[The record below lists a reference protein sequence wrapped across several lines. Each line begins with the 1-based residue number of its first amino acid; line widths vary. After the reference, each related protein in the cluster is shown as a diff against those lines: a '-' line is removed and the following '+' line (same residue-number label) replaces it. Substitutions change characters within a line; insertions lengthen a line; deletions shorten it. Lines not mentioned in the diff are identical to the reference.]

1 MITWLDATRNPKRLW
16 WDLTHSQQP
25 VLWFLAIITGTI
37 SAYFALGFWWAVTA
51 LQSLTFGATEE
62 ALASEV
68 THLPWWRV
76 IAVPTLGGLIVGL
89 MLTFLMPG
97 KRIHGVS
104 DAIEARLLHRTKLR
118 RVAGFWSALI
128 NTIGLG
134 FGLSMGREGPVVH
147 AGATLSHLVARKL
160 KLKPMGRRVLVGCGV
175 AAAISASFSAP
186 IAGVLFALEVVLG
199 HYALSAFAPIVIASA
214 AGTVVARA
222 HSGAILVFEF
232 PDFAIRSLWE
242 MPAFGLLGLV
252 SAVVAMAFMK
262 SLFLV
267 EDVMKGTSLT
277 IWMRTTLA
285 GLLVGLIATQVPQIL
300 GVGYETTRLVIA
312 DAPGFWILVL
322 LAVTKVTATALTL
335 GSGAGTGVFSPALFL
350 GIMTGAAFGEVAGG
364 VFPDLAAPV
373 GLYALVGM
381 GAVSAAVLGAPIST
395 ALICFELTGNYQV
408 AIFTMVAA
416 SMASVVTQYFMGG
429 GIFHQQLERR
439 GIPMHEGPARV
450 VLDGITVGHLAKD
463 APELPPG
470 ITLKDDAVRLPEHTS
485 LHDTLTLM
493 EAQDLEAIWVVE
505 GDHDTAQAIGI
516 VRRSDVYKTL
526 SRALLDIHAEEHH

>member
-1 MITWLDATRNPKRLW
+1 MITWLEAARNPKRLW

-25 VLWFLAIITGTI
+25 VLWVLAIVTGTL
-37 SAYFALGFWWAVTA
+37 SAYFALGFWWAVTF

-68 THLPWWRV
+68 TRLPWWRV
-76 IAVPTLGGLIVGL
+76 IAVPTMGGLIVGL
-89 MLTFLMPG
+89 LLTYLMPG
-97 KRIHGVS
+97 NRIHGVS

-118 RVAGFWSALI
+118 RVAGFWSAFL
-128 NTIGLG
+128 NVIGLG

-214 AGTVVARA
+214 AGTVVSRY
-222 HSGAILVFEF
+222 HSGAVLVFEF
-232 PDFAIRSLWE
+232 PDFALRSLWE
-242 MPAFGLLGLV
+242 MPAFGLLGLL
-252 SAVVAMAFMK
+252 SAIVAMAFMK
-262 SLFLV
+262 SMFLV
-267 EDVMKGTSLT
+267 EDTMKATRMAL
-277 IWMRTTLA
+277 WMRTTLA
-285 GLLVGLIATQVPQIL
+285 GLMVGIIATQVPQIL

-312 DAPGFWILVL
+312 EAPGFWILVL
-322 LAVTKVTATALTL
+322 LAVAKTTATALTL

-350 GIMTGAAFGEVAGG
+350 GIMTGAAFGQVAAG
-364 VFPDLAAPV
+364 VFPELAAPV

-416 SMASVVTQYFMGG
+416 SMSSVITQYFMGG

-439 GIPMHEGPARV
+439 GIPMHEGPARM
-450 VLDGITVGHLAKD
+450 VLDGITVGQLAKD
-463 APELPPG
+463 SPELPPG
-470 ITLKDDAVRLPEHTS
+470 ITLKDDTMRLSVDTP
-485 LHDTLTLM
+485 LHEALALM
-493 EAQDLEAIWVVE
+493 ESEDKEAVWVVDE
-505 GDHDTAQAIGI
+505 QGDEERAIGI